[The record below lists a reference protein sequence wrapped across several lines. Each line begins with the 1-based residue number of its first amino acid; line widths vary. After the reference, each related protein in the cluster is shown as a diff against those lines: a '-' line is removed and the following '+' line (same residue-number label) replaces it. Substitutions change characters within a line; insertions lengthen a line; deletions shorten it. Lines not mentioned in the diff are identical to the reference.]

1 LFNKNEKKDSWVKIV
16 KGYRH
21 TGIICKDIEKSIVFY
36 RDYLGLE
43 VIQDF
48 WDDSD
53 YMNEITAIKGAN
65 VHMIKLKAN
74 DGTVV
79 ELLDYVTHPTELLW
93 QEIYNVGACHIAF
106 QVYDIEQ
113 AYDDLVQK
121 EVKFLSKPILSS
133 EGIAKVCFCMD
144 PNNTRIELVEM
155 L

>member
-1 LFNKNEKKDSWVKIV
+1 MNINIV

-21 TGIICKDIEKSIVFY
+21 TGIICKDLALSLTFY
-36 RDYLGLE
+36 KDYLGLV

-53 YMNEITAIKGAN
+53 YMNKITGTSNAN
-65 VHMIKLKAN
+65 VHMIKLKAD

-79 ELLDYVTHPTELLW
+79 ELLDYVTHPTELIK
-93 QEIYNVGACHIAF
+93 QEIYNTGACHIAF
-106 QVYDIEQ
+106 QVYDIEK
-113 AYDDLVQK
+113 AYVDLSK
-121 EVKFLSKPILSS
+121 KGVKFISEPVLSS

>member
-1 LFNKNEKKDSWVKIV
+1 MKVV

-21 TGIICKDIEKSIVFY
+21 TGIICKDISISLEFY

-53 YMNEITAIKGAN
+53 YINDITGVSGAN
-65 VHMIKLKAN
+65 VHMIKLKAD

-79 ELLDYVTHPTELLW
+79 ELLDYVTHPTELIE

-106 QVYDIEQ
+106 QVYDIEK
-113 AYDDLVQK
+113 AYRELSRNGVS
-121 EVKFLSKPILSS
+121 FLSKPILSS
-133 EGIAKVCFCMD
+133 EGIAKVCFCLD
-144 PNNTRIELVEM
+144 PNEVRIELVEM

>member
-1 LFNKNEKKDSWVKIV
+1 MQIV

-21 TGIICKDIEKSIVFY
+21 TGIICKDLKKSLEFY
-36 RDYLGLE
+36 QDFLGLE

-53 YMNEITAIKGAN
+53 YMNKITGIEKAN

-74 DGTVV
+74 DDTVI
-79 ELLDYVTHPTELLW
+79 ELLDYVTHPTKLIE
-93 QEIYNVGACHIAF
+93 QEVYNVGACHIAF
-106 QVYDIEQ
+106 QVYDIEKACEQ
-113 AYDDLVQK
+113 LIQK
-121 EVKFLSKPILSS
+121 GVKFISQPILSS
-133 EGIAKVCFCMD
+133 EGFAKVCFCFD

>member
-1 LFNKNEKKDSWVKIV
+1 MKVV

-21 TGIICKDIEKSIVFY
+21 TGIICKDLQKSLEFY
-36 RDYLGLE
+36 KDYLGLE

-53 YMNEITAIKGAN
+53 YMNEITGIKGAN
-65 VHMIKLKAN
+65 VHMIKLKAD
-74 DGTVV
+74 DGTVI
-79 ELLDYVTHPTELLW
+79 ELLDYVTHPTDIIE

-106 QVYDIEQ
+106 QVYDITQ
-113 AYDDLVQK
+113 AYRKLLENGVR
-121 EVKFLSKPILSS
+121 FLSEPVLSS
-133 EGIAKVCFCMD
+133 EGIAKVCFCFD